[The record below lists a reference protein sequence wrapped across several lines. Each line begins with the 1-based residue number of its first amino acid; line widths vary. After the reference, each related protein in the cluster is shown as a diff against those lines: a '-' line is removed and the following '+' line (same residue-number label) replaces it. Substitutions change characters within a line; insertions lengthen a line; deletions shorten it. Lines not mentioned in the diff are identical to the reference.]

1 MKLLYA
7 AVQAFL
13 ATIKLSPNR
22 QIKSSIGCLEQKRF
36 TADYI
41 VERSQVPLIPQIP
54 CNHFTF
60 NLRHKTRDL
69 TAKSKPKWLIN
80 RVKSM
85 DAPARRFGTPGACIY
100 TFADTLVGINQS
112 DAEWTIHLG
121 RWSYWW
127 RHNGMKVSYT
137 LPDAESQTDEKSVN
151 SKQKKGKKEN
161 LKGV

>member
-1 MKLLYA
+1 
-7 AVQAFL
+7 
-13 ATIKLSPNR
+13 
-22 QIKSSIGCLEQKRF
+22 
-36 TADYI
+36 
-41 VERSQVPLIPQIP
+41 
-54 CNHFTF
+54 
-60 NLRHKTRDL
+60 
-69 TAKSKPKWLIN
+69 
-80 RVKSM
+80 M

-151 SKQKKGKKEN
+151 SKQKKGSITQLNFDNSQAPPAKN
-161 LKGV
+161 LKRS